1 MQEFAAR
8 VLEIIA
14 AQEPLDTEAR
24 TQLQTD
30 VATSCKEAR
39 VHLDPIILSVA
50 RRGQSD

>member
-1 MQEFAAR
+1 MQEFAAC
-8 VLEIIA
+8 VLEVVA
-14 AQEPLDTEAR
+14 AQEPLDTAR